1 MFEEIYQSILNF
13 EDALIKYQNEITLDN
28 KKAYFSACEQ
38 TAKMIKSSNEELP
51 QEMIS
56 AWDRIV
62 FIVNGLES
70 TSKTF
75 AKIRTPAQMNEYTRA
90 QLIMITGEVGVLLK
104 AITNANEA
112 PPEPEKVDA
121 DEIAEQSS
129 PVEESDE
136 FVSENTSSE
145 TKELDTKPS
154 ENVQVITAEGAND
167 TDNIESVKSI
177 ETYQP
182 QIDKNVLAETDSQ
195 NAKMVE
201 GKNKIQTVDKKPAKV
216 SKAVSKPQTKP
227 VKQPTKKTETKAP
240 QAKEKVKKPISQAK
254 PQKTV
259 KETPKNLPAQPAPQ
273 AKEKAKKPISQAKPQ
288 KTVKET
294 PKKSPVQPA
303 PPTKK
308 IVKKIIK
315 KVVQKPLSQETTQK
329 EVTQTPVKKKI
340 VKKIIRRVI
349 KK

>member
-259 KETPKNLPAQPAPQ
+259 KETPK
-273 AKEKAKKPISQAKPQ
+273 
-288 KTVKET
+288 
-294 PKKSPVQPA
+294 KSPVQPA